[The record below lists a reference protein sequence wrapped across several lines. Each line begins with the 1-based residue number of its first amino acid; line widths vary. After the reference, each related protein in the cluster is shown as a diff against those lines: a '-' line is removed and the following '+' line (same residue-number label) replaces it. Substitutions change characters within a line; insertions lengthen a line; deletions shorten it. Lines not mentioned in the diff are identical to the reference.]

1 MIRANSSGVGG
12 IPIAINPAPI
22 TRNPNTN
29 SIIVITI
36 NAATNLALIMQ
47 SRCIGCDNMRH
58 NVPLF
63 CSEFMASNP
72 KAMPSNGPKKLMNKT
87 KEGNVPSDT
96 VNNFR
101 KKKVSS
107 TPPDLIASRI
117 LVSDVYKAPIQVSV
131 IMASKIIKRQL
142 RT

>member
-1 MIRANSSGVGG
+1 M
-12 IPIAINPAPI
+12 AISPAPI
-22 TRNPNTN
+22 TKKPNTN

-36 NAATNLALIMQ
+36 SAATNLALIIQ
-47 SRCIGCDNMRH
+47 SRCIGCDNIRH

-63 CSEFMASNP
+63 SSEFMASNP
-72 KAMPSNGPKKLMNKT
+72 KAIPNSGPKKLMNKT

-96 VNNFR
+96 VNNFK

-107 TPPDLIASRI
+107 TSPDLTASCI
-117 LVSDVYKAPIQVSV
+117 LVSDVYKAPKQVSV

>member
-1 MIRANSSGVGG
+1 
-12 IPIAINPAPI
+12 
-22 TRNPNTN
+22 
-29 SIIVITI
+29 
-36 NAATNLALIMQ
+36 
-47 SRCIGCDNMRH
+47 
-58 NVPLF
+58 
-63 CSEFMASNP
+63 MASNP